1 MRPASAH
8 TQIQRSVSFSPLPL
22 LPTRSSRPLC
32 TAEATGFTGPIY
44 ADPSLGL
51 FKLLELGSSLRGAK
65 SGERKGEYI
74 TDTFLSA
81 VFKGAWVR
89 ISTFALDMMKD
100 VY

>member
-1 MRPASAH
+1 
-8 TQIQRSVSFSPLPL
+8 
-22 LPTRSSRPLC
+22 
-32 TAEATGFTGPIY
+32 
-44 ADPSLGL
+44 LGL

-89 ISTFALDMMKD
+89 ISTSILDAMKD
-100 VY
+100 DY